1 MEDCLDQ
8 RLEFAKELALK
19 AGNFA
24 LEKRNTKSFEISQKG
39 LNDFVTTADKETE
52 QLIRNRISFTSNRL
66 NIEEKQIYN
75 LFPHFFNESIKIS
88 VSQRVA
94 RYIDHTLLKPD
105 ATKKQLEQIC
115 NEAKENNFYAVCVNS
130 NRVKDTAKF
139 LGKNNI
145 NLAAVVGFPLGAMDA
160 NCKIFETERAVENGA
175 NEIDMV
181 INIGRLKDGEYL
193 EVLSDIHG
201 IVQAIDPKIKLK
213 VILETCLLTKE
224 LIVDACLLS
233 VIAGASFV
241 KTSTGFSTGGAKDEH
256 VKLMKLVVGNLAEV
270 KASGGIRTYQDSIK
284 MLLNGATRIG
294 ASSSVAIVNG
304 ELEAINKVGS
314 LVQDSS
320 KSKNQTKESKDS
332 FEPPIPIN
340 NEKLALWGTLIT
352 AAISGFFIGMKK
364 QKNSTTNT
372 MTRSQRNKRK

>member
-1 MEDCLDQ
+1 MSAIL
-8 RLEFAKELALK
+8 
-19 AGNFA
+19 
-24 LEKRNTKSFEISQKG
+24 SF
-39 LNDFVTTADKETE
+39 DKETE

-130 NRVKDTAKF
+130 NP
-139 LGKNNI
+139 
-145 NLAAVVGFPLGAMDA
+145 AVVGFPLGAMDA